1 MYVRTTCNKCGIS
14 FLLDIGTMTREEA
27 EAAFRTI
34 DTSSRQCPGGHVE
47 LGGFFAM
54 WNLKDALHRAYELGD
69 TVEMNV
75 PSDEEYV
82 REMLVEGRDIWDGGA
97 NKVPR
102 LDLPSIHGLPGLTH
116 LGFGNFAN
124 ETHVFVRCD
133 SPAGTRFYE
142 RKPRG
147 ARASTTKGDP
157 T

>member
-1 MYVRTTCNKCGIS
+1 MYVRTKCNKCGIS

-27 EAAFRTI
+27 AAAFRNL
-34 DTSSRQCPGGHVE
+34 DTSSRECPGGHVE

-54 WNLKDALHRAYELGD
+54 WNLEDALHRAYVLGE
-69 TVEMNV
+69 TVEVHV

-82 REMLVEGRDIWDGGA
+82 RGLLVEGRDIWDGGA
-97 NKVPR
+97 NKAPR
-102 LDLPSIHGLPGLTH
+102 LDLPSIHGLPGLKH

-124 ETHVFVRCD
+124 ETHVFLRCD

-142 RKPRG
+142 CKPREC
-147 ARASTTKGDP
+147 ASTTKGNP